1 MHKVSLKLFIMVFA
15 YLLAFQPL
23 FAAAQSATTYTAI
36 TGYGTIADVTRT
48 AVNGE
53 SIINSADGVN
63 AYKVRNVPV
72 RDAQHLLALM
82 GASNE
87 SELSDLQRGLL
98 ETYKFS
104 QTQGFTDLGPRIPNI
119 TEKITLNLVDIAGYT
134 DTTRFPKVK
143 DDFWPVNSS
152 VYRHNG
158 NEYVLNS
165 EIRISGTDA
174 LGMGSD
180 TVERMK
186 GTYAH
191 EFGHSL
197 DLTVAE
203 SGAYGFDGTHYVN
216 EKIKPQASFAEGF
229 ANFIKWL
236 FFQDSEQEYRQALR
250 TVKIERP
257 DGTYDEYPFAGD
269 QLDGENVLN
278 VEAINTLIF
287 AKLATELPNGRTL
300 VLDSFQ
306 KHNHRENRMS
316 NFLQNFLKDHPMHG
330 SIVASILDR
339 ETKGKLSVEQ
349 IRQILG
355 SNPGVESYIANRS
368 TVKTEVP
375 ATIAET
381 TTPAEPAVQIINHRN
396 GVIYKWKDADGNWQF
411 TDQPPPANVDFT
423 TRSRSP
429 EPGRGREVSI
439 ESDGNN
445 PFNIDQ

>member
-1 MHKVSLKLFIMVFA
+1 MYKVSLKLFILVFVS
-15 YLLAFQPL
+15 LLAFQPL
-23 FAAAQSATTYTAI
+23 FAAAQFATTYTVI
-36 TGYGTIADVTRT
+36 TGYGTVADVNRT
-48 AVNGE
+48 AGNGE
-53 SIINSADGVN
+53 SVINSGDGVN
-63 AYKVRNVPV
+63 AYKVRTVPI
-72 RDAQHLLALM
+72 RDAQHLLTLM

-87 SELSDLQRGLL
+87 SELSDIQRGLL

-119 TEKITLNLVDIAGYT
+119 TEKITLNLIDIAGYT

-158 NEYVLNS
+158 SEYVLNS

-174 LGMGSD
+174 LAMGSD
-180 TVERMK
+180 AAERMK

-191 EFGHSL
+191 EFGHAL
-197 DLTVAE
+197 DLTAIE

-216 EKIKPQASFAEGF
+216 EKIMPKASFAEGF

-236 FFQDSEQEYRQALR
+236 FFEDSEQEYRDALK

-257 DGTYDEYPFAGD
+257 DGTYDEFPFANEK
-269 QLDGENVLN
+269 LDGENVLN
-278 VEAINTLIF
+278 IEAINTLIF
-287 AKLATELPNGRTL
+287 AKLATELPSGRTI

-316 NFLQNFLKDHPMHG
+316 NFLQNFVKDHPMHG
-330 SIVASILDR
+330 MVVAKILDR
-339 ETKGKLSVEQ
+339 ETGGKLSVDQ
-349 IRQILG
+349 IRQLLG
-355 SNPGVESYIANRS
+355 SNPGVEHYLANRS
-368 TVKTEVP
+368 TVAAEVP
-375 ATIAET
+375 AAV
-381 TTPAEPAVQIINHRN
+381 TPPTPVEPAVQIINHRN

-429 EPGRGREVSI
+429 EPGRGREVKI